1 MPPNGLPYGP
11 RKFTKLTKPPL
22 AVLKLEGI
30 ITAIYIDDLIIIGET
45 YEECLTGSIKT
56 IKMFLP
62 FRSLIHPDKFANTKN
77 NLPRVHIFL
86 SKPLCE
92 KRRNTD
98 QKKTPHLDTFHAVN
112 MLLSVTD
119 HKKGKLQKSYNSF
132 LEKGCLKIRELA
144 TLIGTLTATFPG
156 KKLGPQYDRGLN
168 KCKTYALK
176 KSIDNSEC
184 SVTLSKDALLDLK
197 WWRYNIITPPKSL
210 QYPPISKVI
219 YTDASNVGWGA
230 SCEGM
235 STGGPWLLDEKQWHT
250 NALELKAIL
259 LTLKYFIKE
268 EKIHIEVFSDS
279 ATAIDNIN
287 KIGNSYSDICHPFHK
302 ADLRMGRKERHS
314 YNCNSYNWR

>member
-1 MPPNGLPYGP
+1 MPPNGFPYGA
-11 RKFTKLTKPPL
+11 RKFTKLTKPAL
-22 AVLKLEGI
+22 AVLQLKGI
-30 ITAIYIDDLIIIGET
+30 LTAIYIDDLIIIGET
-45 YEECLTGSIKT
+45 YEEYFTGSIKT
-56 IKMFLP
+56 IKVFLP
-62 FRSLIHPDKFANTKN
+62 LRFLIHPDKFANTKN
-77 NLPRVHIFL
+77 NLPRVHILL
-86 SKPLCE
+86 STSLCE
-92 KRRNTD
+92 K
-98 QKKTPHLDTFHAVN
+98 PPYLDTFHAVN

-156 KKLGPQYDRGLN
+156 KKLGPQYYKGLN

-210 QYPPISKVI
+210 QYIPISKVI

-235 STGGPWLLDEKQWHT
+235 STGGPWLLEEKQWHI

-259 LTLKYFIKE
+259 LGLKYFIKE
-268 EKIHIEVFSDS
+268 KKIHIEVFSDS
-279 ATAIDNIN
+279 ATAIENIN
-287 KIGNSYSDICHPFHK
+287 KIGNSYSDIFHPFHK

-314 YNCNSYNWR
+314 YNCNSYTWR